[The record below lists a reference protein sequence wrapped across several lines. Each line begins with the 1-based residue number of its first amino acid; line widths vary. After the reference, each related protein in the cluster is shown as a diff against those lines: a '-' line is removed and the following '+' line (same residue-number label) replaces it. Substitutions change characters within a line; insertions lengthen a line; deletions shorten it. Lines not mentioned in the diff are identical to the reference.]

1 MIIIS
6 IIIFL
11 IIATIGLTMQIIE
24 DIFEQQDYGIAILKS
39 SIVFILISFI
49 VFLMQILWA
58 TL

>member
-1 MIIIS
+1 MTMIIIS

-49 VFLMQILWA
+49 VFLMQIL
-58 TL
+58 